1 MELKPLSRAQYDAWL
16 GHHFAPVAWS
26 GTVTSVRRLRA
37 AVDPVTLRP
46 ALAAFVERHD
56 RFRSRFVSTV
66 DDVRREVVPAFAVP
80 LTVDDLTALPA
91 AEREHAIDRAID
103 HERHMSFNLE
113 SGALL
118 RARLI
123 RCAPDEQVLCLT
135 THRICLDPH
144 SVDLAVD
151 ELLDL
156 AVGGPGRGEPT
167 PAPPIT
173 DSGLAFWSRAAAG
186 AVRLELPTD
195 RTRPDQ
201 PSGAVGRTGRRLGSR
216 ATEHVLTAALVVL
229 SRHGSQP
236 DVTVGY
242 RHDVAEPHTLPHP
255 AAGSL
260 LRLRLGDN
268 PTFAEAVNRVTAA
281 CHAAA
286 EHPLPTLDALRRA
299 VPSLPQPPARV
310 AVTTVAAEPPAS
322 PRPARIDETA
332 GRGHPVAGAELELIL
347 EAAGED
353 TVVSALFDA
362 DIFDT
367 GRIERLLG
375 HIDVLAA
382 AAAGSP
388 TAAVSELAM
397 LTDSEQAQL
406 MTAWQGPAVEYP
418 REPVHA
424 QIREHA
430 RRRPDSIALRCDG
443 LTVTYGE
450 LDRRAQ
456 ALARRLRRLGVGR
469 DDIVALLLDPG
480 IDAVVAML
488 GVLHAGGAFAVLDPQ
503 HPTRRLEF
511 ILADTAARAVITHA
525 ALADRLPAST
535 GWATLTMDTDPPDL
549 EAAAG
554 TTDLELAE
562 LADEHALAYVLYTSG
577 STGQPKGAL
586 IEHGSLSNFVLW
598 PRWLF
603 DLGPGDRMLQHM
615 TLVFDFA
622 EGEIFTALTSG
633 ATLVIAPPRSRSSP
647 AELGALIADEDIT
660 CVFGPP
666 AILNTVDAT
675 ACPHLRYIVV
685 GGDVCTPELVN
696 HWNTPGRRFING
708 YGPTEATV
716 GCTAYECEHRTWTA
730 QPPIGRPMPN
740 RLTYI
745 LDPAGRP
752 CPVGVPGELF
762 IGGAGLARGYLNR
775 PGLTAERF
783 VPDPWHS
790 GQRLYRSGDLCEWTP
805 TGQIRFLGRIDT
817 QVKLNGLRVELEEI
831 EAAIAGHPDV
841 SQAAVSLVD
850 PATGPRRLVA
860 HVVPAAET
868 FDVAAL
874 RAHVAGI
881 VPGNLVPAHFTPI
894 DALPLTAV
902 GKIDRAAL
910 RALLR
915 GAQPAEEFRAP
926 RTPVQALLAA
936 VVAEL
941 LAAHQA
947 GQAPV
952 GIDDDLIDAGLR
964 SLDIVLLAR
973 RVSASLGAVL
983 HPREVL
989 AARTIAAIGELL
1001 SSARPAQAMP
1011 APAGTTGPAPGG
1023 APDAAPL
1030 DPLALLERIE
1040 QMDDAEIARVMR

>member
-1 MELKPLSRAQYDAWL
+1 MQLQPLSLAQYEAWL

-37 AVDPVTLRP
+37 ALDPVALRA

-56 RFRSRFVSTV
+56 RFRSRFVSTS
-66 DDVRREVVPAFAVP
+66 DDVRREVMPASAVP

-91 AEREHAIDRAID
+91 AEREDAMVRAID
-103 HERHMSFNLE
+103 NERHTSFDLE

-123 RCAPDEQVLCLT
+123 RCASDEYILCLA

-144 SVDLAVD
+144 SADLAGD

-156 AVGGPGRGEPT
+156 AAGGPGRGEPA
-167 PAPPIT
+167 PAAPIT
-173 DSGLAFWSRAAAG
+173 DAGLAFWSRAAAG
-186 AVRLELPTD
+186 VARLELPTD

-201 PSGAVGRTGRRLGSR
+201 PSGAAGRTSRRLGSR

-242 RHDVAEPHTLPHP
+242 RHDAAEPHTLPHP

-260 LRLRLGDN
+260 LRLQLGDN
-268 PTFAEAVNRVTAA
+268 PTFTEAVNRVTAA
-281 CHAAA
+281 CRAAT

-299 VPSLPQPPARV
+299 LPSLPQPPARV
-310 AVTTVAAEPPAS
+310 AVTTVAAEQ
-322 PRPARIDETA
+322 PARPWPGRIAETV

-362 DIFDT
+362 DVFDT

-397 LTDSEQAQL
+397 LTDDEQTQL
-406 MTAWQGPAVEYP
+406 MAVWQGPAVDYP
-418 REPVHA
+418 REPVHV

-430 RRRPDSIALRCDG
+430 RRRPDAIALRCDDV
-443 LTVTYGE
+443 TVTYGE

-488 GVLHAGGAFAVLDPQ
+488 GVLRAGGAFAVLDPQ

-535 GWATLTMDTDPPDL
+535 GWATLTMDTESPDL
-549 EAAAG
+549 EAAS
-554 TTDLELAE
+554 TTDLQLAE
-562 LADEHALAYVLYTSG
+562 LADEHALAYVLFTSG

-633 ATLVIAPPRSRSSP
+633 ATLVIAPPRTRSSP
-647 AELGALIADEDIT
+647 AELGALIAREGIT

-666 AILNTVDAT
+666 AILNTVDAS
-675 ACPHLRYIVV
+675 ACPQLRYVVV

-752 CPVGVPGELF
+752 CPAGVPGELF

-831 EAAIAGHPDV
+831 EAAVASHSDV
-841 SQAAVSLVD
+841 SQAAVTLVD
-850 PATGPRRLVA
+850 PPTGPRRLVA
-860 HVVPAAET
+860 HVVLAAGT
-868 FDVAAL
+868 VDVAAL

-915 GAQPAEEFRAP
+915 GAQTAEEFRAP
-926 RTPVQALLAA
+926 STPVQALLATI
-936 VVAEL
+936 VAEL
-941 LAAHQA
+941 LAAHRAHQM
-947 GQAPV
+947 PV

-964 SLDIVLLAR
+964 SLDVVLLAQ
-973 RVSASLGAVL
+973 RVSASIGVVL

-1001 SSARPAQAMP
+1001 SGARP

-1023 APDAAPL
+1023 TPDAAPV

-1040 QMDDAEIARVMR
+1040 QMDDAEIARVMW